1 MPVQEQA
8 GPYGQKRGRWRPG
21 GRLAL
26 VATTGALAVLAAVL
40 VVPTIA
46 GISGRTT
53 AQGVRPVNAPPSF
66 SPEVA
71 GPPGWAPVDYG
82 LLRLYLPPGWAAVSL
97 CTPTASTSEASGEFV
112 NVGGASYQVSTNKFL
127 LRPGADQPTS
137 CVLPR
142 SGGWAVVGP
151 LAGGAPTG
159 WRPSTVNGTRVWAPV
174 QEAPGHE
181 ALAVPSLRM
190 ELTAAGT
197 GREVLATLGLSSLAV
212 LLGAGGTL
220 PVPASWKAVRF
231 DGLQASVPANWP
243 VEVVTREDAIP
254 GVCNE
259 PVFSSPVV
267 YLGNGGSVPSC
278 GLDFGTQLAPPVDGL
293 WVFSG
298 PSMPQEALSK
308 PLGFGALRPVLH
320 YSDTATDASATLQLH
335 YANMEVVV
343 GLGKDAVTAEEV
355 IGSLQLTD
363 LANSAS
369 TPTTTPAA
377 GTPTTQVCPAG
388 CAPHGKTQGS
398 GFTLPTTTG

>member
-1 MPVQEQA
+1 MRSGAWWPETPTSSEVPLRTHA
-8 GPYGQKRGRWRPG
+8 RYWRRCQFKNRP
-21 GRLAL
+21 
-26 VATTGALAVLAAVL
+26 
-40 VVPTIA
+40 VPTAENRAVGDPAA
-46 GISGRTT
+46 GLPLSRRRVLWLFWPPSLSYRPSPVSAARTT

-112 NVGGASYQVSTNKFL
+112 NVGGASYQASTNKFL

-137 CVLPR
+137 CVPPR

-151 LAGGAPTG
+151 LAGGAPRG
-159 WRPSTVNGTRVWAPV
+159 WRPSTVNGTRVWTPV
-174 QEAPGHE
+174 QEAHGHE

-197 GREVLATLGLSSLAV
+197 GRKVLATLGLSSLAV

-231 DGLQASVPANWP
+231 DGLQASVPADWP

-278 GLDFGTQLAPPVDGL
+278 GLEFGTQLAHPVDGL
-293 WVFSG
+293 WVF
-298 PSMPQEALSK
+298 
-308 PLGFGALRPVLH
+308 LRAFH
-320 YSDTATDASATLQLH
+320 
-335 YANMEVVV
+335 
-343 GLGKDAVTAEEV
+343 
-355 IGSLQLTD
+355 
-363 LANSAS
+363 
-369 TPTTTPAA
+369 AA
-377 GTPTTQVCPAG
+377 GGAQQ
-388 CAPHGKTQGS
+388 APRFW
-398 GFTLPTTTG
+398 GFQTGAPLQRYGD